1 MEPTYQMPKIST
13 QSYYESLLKIYQT
26 FSGEIVLD
34 KLLKKMMHILIEYTG
49 AERGLLLLDKG
60 QGKMDTEKWE
70 VEWVIE
76 AEVAIN
82 QNQVTVLQ
90 SLPIGGRLST
100 TIVNDVATSCEPVVL
115 ANTSQAGI
123 YTNDSYIRQAQIKSV
138 LCTPL
143 LYQAQ
148 LIGLLYLENHL
159 NEGAFTPALL
169 ESIKILSSQAV
180 LSLKNAL
187 LYRRLEQK
195 LQERTTQLTQANQE
209 IAQVNQEMTL
219 LLKALSSKTC
229 LSLDN
234 ARLAN
239 TLEQQVQERTA
250 QLVQANQEMSKE
262 NLEMT
267 YFNKR
272 LKAENLRMSAEL
284 DITRRLQKMVLP
296 SEAELQQIKELD
308 IAGFMAPAN
317 EVGGDYYDVLMHQE
331 RVFISI
337 GDVSG
342 HGLESGVLMLMVQT
356 AVRSLLDS
364 GLTDCRQFLNTL
376 NRTIYNNV
384 QRIKTDKNL
393 TLSLLDYQPLTSP
406 SGVTGILHLAGQ
418 HEEVL
423 VVRQGGKVERID
435 TLDLGF
441 MVGVKNDISPFVS
454 QLEISLQPGDGI
466 VLYTDGI
473 TEARNVEKEFYGLER
488 LCEVVSRHWHSCAH
502 EIQKAAIADVRQY
515 IGEQEVDDDITL
527 LVLKQKFLTD
537 RISEQ

>member
-1 MEPTYQMPKIST
+1 MEPTYQMQKIST
-13 QSYYESLLKIYQT
+13 QLCYESLLKIYQA

-317 EVGGDYYDVLMHQE
+317 EVGGDYYDVLMLQE

-364 GLTDCRQFLNTL
+364 GITDCRQFLNIL

-423 VVRQGGKVERID
+423 VVRQGGKIERID

-527 LVLKQKFLTD
+527 LILKQKFLTD